1 MKPLAHQ
8 VKPIEAALEYLNDP
22 KATKP
27 GIIVGPTACHAKGY
41 RVFTHDRKLIKVE
54 DVRRGDL
61 LLGNDLTPRKV
72 SKLHSGREKMF
83 KVEIP
88 CKGISFRVNK
98 HHILHVLNQGV
109 YGEITIEQYLQI
121 PAYLLKH
128 LRLERVGFENR
139 ILRKSL
145 TNTGITSREF
155 LEFQVEE
162 VEEDDFYGFTLDG
175 NHLYI
180 DENHIVQHNCGKSF
194 LIADITRRYNKPVLI
209 LQPSQELL
217 EQNLDK
223 FYKLGGEASIYSAA
237 LGSREI
243 SKVTYATL
251 KSVMKDIPK
260 LKMMGIETV
269 LIDEAHHSYSPEPQS
284 EFMRFMTELAPKKV
298 IGLTA
303 TPFRL
308 KSTMAGSELKLLTRM
323 RPNYFK
329 HFISIIQ
336 VSEIVETGYW
346 SDIAYEIHEFDENG
360 LEINTSGSDFT
371 TDSVKKAIQSQGV
384 NNNVYLRIK
393 KLLKEG
399 CPSILCFVDSVE
411 TAKRLCEYIPGA
423 EYLDSQMKKKDRNR
437 VVSDFK
443 AGKIKVVFNHSIL
456 TTGFDYPD
464 LRCVIMA
471 RPTMSLAL
479 YYQIIGRGTR
489 ISPETDKKSCLFID
503 YGNNCYRFGKIQDLV
518 LEEIP
523 GWGWGMFNKDIALT
537 NTLMAGLRPSK
548 QDLIDKASG
557 KKKAV
562 SVDKIWFG
570 KYSGTPINELPL
582 FYVKFLLNETGWDFS
597 SPKMKALKE
606 KLEEVILLNSQRSF
620 SFT

>member
-1 MKPLAHQ
+1 
-8 VKPIEAALEYLNDP
+8 
-22 KATKP
+22 
-27 GIIVGPTACHAKGY
+27 
-41 RVFTHDRKLIKVE
+41 
-54 DVRRGDL
+54 
-61 LLGNDLTPRKV
+61 LLGSLGFQPTWKNIQKRCTNCKDDSYRSYVRLSFRLT
-72 SKLHSGREKMF
+72 E
-83 KVEIP
+83 EIP
-88 CKGISFRVNK
+88 NLVQRKKFTGF
-98 HHILHVLNQGV
+98 
-109 YGEITIEQYLQI
+109 
-121 PAYLLKH
+121 AYKKS
-128 LRLERVGFENR
+128 GF
-139 ILRKSL
+139 S
-145 TNTGITSREF
+145 
-155 LEFQVEE
+155 
-162 VEEDDFYGFTLDG
+162 YGFSVEPVGKGEYFGFTVDS
-175 NHLYI
+175 NHLYV
-180 DENHIVQHNCGKSF
+180 DEHFFIQHNCGKSF

-223 FYKLGGEASIYSAA
+223 FYKLGGEASIYSAS

-284 EFMRFMTELAPKKV
+284 EFMRFMTALAPKKV

-308 KSTMAGSELKLLTRM
+308 KSTMVGSELKLLTRM

-346 SDIAYEIHEFDENG
+346 SDISYEIHEFDENG

-411 TAKRLCEYIPGA
+411 TAKRLCEFIPGA

-489 ISPETDKKSCLFID
+489 ISPETNKKSCLFID

-548 QDLIDKASG
+548 QDIIDKVSG

-570 KYSGTPINELPL
+570 KYTGTPINELPL

-597 SPKMKALKE
+597 SPKMKALKD